1 MGRSTDKM
9 VEGESDMRIT
19 RRIAGILVG
28 ATALGFM
35 ALPAAAQDYPTKN
48 ITLIVPFAAGGPT
61 DVISRIV
68 GEHMSRTLGQQIVI
82 ENVVGAG
89 GTTASTRAK
98 RATADGY
105 TLITGHM
112 GTHAASVALYPKLQ
126 YDPRTDFEPV
136 GLIAGTP
143 ILILAKKD
151 FPAKDLKEF
160 VAHVKANETK
170 LNNAHAGVGSVSF
183 TTCLL
188 LNSIIGV
195 KPTTIPFQGTGP
207 SMNAL
212 VGGQVDYMCD
222 QIVNAVPQVKG
233 GTIKAYAIATAERNP
248 SLPDVP
254 TTKEAGLPAFE
265 ASAWNAIFAPKGTPK
280 AAVDKIAAALDKA
293 LDDEGVRKRLLDLGS
308 DIPGKDRRGG
318 AALGNLV
325 KSEVDKWGKV
335 IKEAGAQVN

>member
-1 MGRSTDKM
+1 MTWF
-9 VEGESDMRIT
+9 T
-19 RRIAGILVG
+19 RAAGTLV
-28 ATALGFM
+28 ALALTAV
-35 ALPAAAQDYPTKN
+35 AASAQDYPTRP

-68 GEHMSRTLGQQIVI
+68 GEHMSRTLGQQLVI

-98 RATADGY
+98 RAAPDGY

-126 YDPRTDFEPV
+126 YDPRTDFEPI
-136 GLIAGTP
+136 GMIAGTP
-143 ILILAKKD
+143 ILVLAKKD

-188 LNSIIGV
+188 LNSIMKV
-195 KPTTIPFQGTGP
+195 KPTTIPFNGTGP

-222 QIVNAVPQVKG
+222 QIVNAVPQING
-233 GTIKAYAIATAERNP
+233 GTIKVYAIATAARNP

-254 TTKEAGLPAFE
+254 TTKEAGLPEFE
-265 ASAWNAIFAPKGTPK
+265 ASAWNALFAPKGAPK
-280 AAVDKIAAALDKA
+280 PIVDKLSDALSKA

-308 DIPGKDRRGG
+308 DIPDGPRRGG
-318 AALGNLV
+318 AALGALV

-335 IKEAGAQVN
+335 IKEAGAEVN